1 MLALQMIRK
10 KKVNKKKSFN
20 DSINLIPMINLIFL
34 LLIFFLLTGVIQKKD
49 DTDVSIPTSFF
60 GKKKSE
66 IKETLTIK
74 KGGVFIWKNEI
85 INKENLDKILDS
97 NNKIIINI
105 DEEASIQKFNE
116 IIKIFKSKK
125 INKIFINVKHKND
138 KI

>member
-10 KKVNKKKSFN
+10 KKENKRKNFN

-85 INKENLDKILDS
+85 INKESLDKILDS

>member
-10 KKVNKKKSFN
+10 KKNKKKFN

-34 LLIFFLLTGVIQKKD
+34 LLIFFLLTGVIRY
-49 DTDVSIPTSFF
+49 TDVSIPTSFF

-74 KGGVFIWKNEI
+74 KGGIFIWKNEI

>member
-10 KKVNKKKSFN
+10 KKENKRKNFN

-85 INKENLDKILDS
+85 INKESLDKILDN